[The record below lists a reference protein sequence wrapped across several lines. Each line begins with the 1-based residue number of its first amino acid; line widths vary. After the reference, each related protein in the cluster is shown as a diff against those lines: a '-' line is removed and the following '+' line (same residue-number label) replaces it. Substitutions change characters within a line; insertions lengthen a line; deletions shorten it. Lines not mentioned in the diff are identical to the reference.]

1 MMVILILLFYLI
13 VFKDVGIIYK
23 LYLVEFC
30 ILLFSCI
37 FVVYWYE
44 INKWID
50 DYDKVFVLILNKKG
64 NIFIV
69 YISMYC
75 FFYLFI
81 FCMSLYIYF
90 FF

>member
-23 LYLVEFC
+23 LYLVKFC

-50 DYDKVFVLILNKKG
+50 DYDKVFVLIFKKRG
-64 NIFIV
+64 I
-69 YISMYC
+69 
-75 FFYLFI
+75 YL
-81 FCMSLYIYF
+81 L
-90 FF
+90 